1 MVTRWLHDFVPL
13 AIKLQ
18 RSCSFTGMVNVVFV
32 RPTSTRVVEGK
43 RLMRIKTILKKV
55 KRGDVVSIGRI
66 DGEYLRERGDFRQ
79 RMPNS

>member
-1 MVTRWLHDFVPL
+1 MGT
-13 AIKLQ
+13 
-18 RSCSFTGMVNVVFV
+18 VNIVFV
-32 RPTSTRVVEGK
+32 RLISTLVVVGK
-43 RLMRIKTILKKV
+43 RLMKNIKTILKNI

>member
-1 MVTRWLHDFVPL
+1 MGT
-13 AIKLQ
+13 
-18 RSCSFTGMVNVVFV
+18 VNVVFV
-32 RPTSTRVVEGK
+32 KLILTLVVAGK
-43 RLMRIKTILKKV
+43 PLVMKIKTILKKI